1 MNEDQGATVAA
12 EQTGLFR
19 TSPLCVD
26 VQVGDGRCSYNGVA
40 VAPDMRHLAWIEG
53 RTRAVWLSGVDEVTG
68 DLKPLSGKGLRVGT
82 LPYDSEWLPSWN
94 PDSGA
99 PSLSF
104 QSVDGW
110 LITVSLPAGERPVI
124 TRIPHRA
131 QPHKHSLPAV
141 AALRL
146 GQDVARE
153 REDPHPFVGR
163 DRTWKFACMRPPA
176 SLVWQLHR
184 RDLDRDGAL
193 TVPVVQ
199 DVPYGTGGNKPLL
212 MDIYRP
218 STGGSPAPVVL
229 YIHGGAWIRGT
240 KSNDLDLI
248 DIQAL
253 VQAGF
258 AVAALDY
265 RLSPE
270 HPFPAQI
277 EDVKCAVRYLR
288 SHAAVWSID
297 PDRIGAAGGS
307 AGGHLSA
314 MLGLVGDGDGFEG
327 TGGWEGTSSA
337 VQAVCDMYGPA
348 DLAADYTSLSR
359 VVEILVLR
367 RREKDAPE
375 LAVASPVTY
384 VHPGAPPFLLMHGD
398 KDNIVTLH
406 QSQLMYE
413 RLQQAGVPARL
424 VVVHHAAHCFH
435 PADGAI
441 VPSRY
446 DLTQIMCDFFNRT
459 LKGTVH

>member
-1 MNEDQGATVAA
+1 
-12 EQTGLFR
+12 
-19 TSPLCVD
+19 LCVD
-26 VQVGDGRCSYNGVA
+26 VQVGDGRCSYNAVA
-40 VAPDMRHLAWIEG
+40 VAPDMHYLAWIEG
-53 RTRAVWLSGVDEVTG
+53 HTRAVWLSDVDEVTG
-68 DLKPLSGKGLRVGT
+68 DLKPLSGKGLRLGT

-94 PDSGA
+94 PGSGA

-110 LITVSLPAGERPVI
+110 FITVSVPAGERPII
-124 TRIPHRA
+124 TRLPHRA

-141 AALRL
+141 AARRL
-146 GQDVARE
+146 SQDVAHE
-153 REDPHPFVGR
+153 REDYHPLVGR
-163 DRTWKFACMRPPA
+163 DRTWKFSCVRPPA

-184 RDLDRDGAL
+184 RDLGDDGSL
-193 TVPVVQ
+193 GVPVWQ
-199 DVPYGTGGNKPLL
+199 DVPYGTGAGKPLL
-212 MDIYRP
+212 MDIYKP
-218 STGGSPAPVVL
+218 SAGGSPVPAVL

-240 KSNDLDLI
+240 KSSDLDLI

-270 HPFPAQI
+270 HRFPAQI

-288 SHAAVWSID
+288 SHAAAWSID

-307 AGGHLSA
+307 AGGHLAA
-314 MLGLVGDGDGFEG
+314 MLGLMGDGDGFEG
-327 TGGWEGTSSA
+327 VGGWENTSSA

-348 DLAADYTSLSR
+348 DLTEDYTSLSR

-398 KDNIVTLH
+398 KDNIVVLH
-406 QSQLMYE
+406 QSELLYE
-413 RLQQAGVPARL
+413 RLQEAGVPARL
-424 VVVHHAAHCFH
+424 VVAHHAAHCFH
-435 PADGAI
+435 PADGPVI
-441 VPSRY
+441 PSRH
-446 DLTQIMCDFFNRT
+446 DLTRIMCDFFSHT
-459 LKGTVH
+459 LKGTAN

>member
-1 MNEDQGATVAA
+1 MNQDQEAAVAA
-12 EQTGLFR
+12 EQAGLLR

-26 VQVGDGRCSYNGVA
+26 VQVGDGRCSYTAVA

-53 RTRAVWLSGVDEVTG
+53 RTRAVWLSEVDEVTG

-82 LPYDSEWLPSWN
+82 LPYDSEWLPSWD
-94 PDSGA
+94 PGSGV

-110 LITVSLPAGERPVI
+110 LVTVSLPAGDWPVI
-124 TRIPHRA
+124 TRLPHRT
-131 QPHKHSLPAV
+131 QPHKHSLPAL
-141 AALRL
+141 AARRL
-146 GQDVARE
+146 SQDVARE
-153 REDPHPFVGR
+153 REDPHPLVGR
-163 DRTWKFACMRPPA
+163 DRTWKFACVRSPA

-193 TVPVVQ
+193 TVPVIRDVQ
-199 DVPYGTGGNKPLL
+199 YGTGGNRPLF
-212 MDIYRP
+212 MDIYKP
-218 STGGSPAPVVL
+218 SAGGPPVPAIL

-288 SHAAVWSID
+288 SHAAAWSID
-297 PDRIGAAGGS
+297 PDHIGAAGGS
-307 AGGHLSA
+307 AGGHLAA
-314 MLGLVGDGDGFEG
+314 MLGLLADGDGFEG
-327 TGGWEGTSSA
+327 TGGWEDTSSA

-348 DLAADYTSLSR
+348 DLTADYSSLSR

-384 VHPGAPPFLLMHGD
+384 IHPGAPPFLLMHGD
-398 KDNIVTLH
+398 KDNIVVLH
-406 QSQLMYE
+406 QSELIYE

-424 VVVHHAAHCFH
+424 VVAHHAAHCFH

-441 VPSRY
+441 VPSRH
-446 DLTQIMCDFFNRT
+446 DLTRIMCDFFGRT
-459 LKGTVH
+459 LTGTVH